1 MIVQL
6 PEVKSDDGVDNVDN
20 VNNVDGGDNNSDDN
34 DDGNPLAGTKAGR
47 LKLLGTN

>member
-1 MIVQL
+1 MFVQL
-6 PEVKSDDGVDNVDN
+6 PEVKSD
-20 VNNVDGGDNNSDDN
+20 NVDGDDNNSDDN